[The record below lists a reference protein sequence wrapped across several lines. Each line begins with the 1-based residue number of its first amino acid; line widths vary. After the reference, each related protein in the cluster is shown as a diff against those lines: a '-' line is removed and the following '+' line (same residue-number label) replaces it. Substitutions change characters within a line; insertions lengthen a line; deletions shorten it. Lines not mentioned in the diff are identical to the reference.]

1 VHFSIILNNY
11 SDSSVL
17 LTSYYGN
24 KIKLVDTAT
33 MHAGVFNFSKTNY
46 PGGMY
51 MLASPSKNKLIEF
64 IINNESGFT
73 LQTDT
78 TSPGQVAVNG
88 SIENKLFF
96 KHLQL
101 RNDTYR
107 QAMKIIDM
115 QANEDTQPYQIEEAE
130 AKLDSLKKGLE
141 QEEKGITSTY
151 PDLFITEIL
160 KANKEIKIPLSIAD
174 DSLQSYLYYKEHF
187 WDNLQLSDD
196 RFLRTPIIDQ
206 KLQTYFDRV
215 IFLDPDSTIAAIDKV
230 VSLARPSDEVVSY
243 LLWYFIAKYQNP
255 QYMGFDAVFVHLVD
269 QYFLKEEVRTPLKEY
284 DFAAHPLQVGDFLY
298 IYAGPNGNFEHMLT
312 VSYVDEAGRGPAIG
326 PLVIT
331 ALSCNERDTLASMGV
346 KDSKMISPSRRLSL
360 LDAIIEVSSYAT
372 LIVPAKAIDIARET
386 MTMNRLEILCFSS
399 SISSLLKG
407 ERVVHEDLP
416 GEIGVTVRHNLPT
429 NGPIVVDAA
438 DVDEK
443 RFGIEVKKE
452 LERMIGVTSMEL
464 ISRHKADRD
473 DVVVGAAS
481 IVAKVTRDREIES
494 ISDSLG
500 ENVGSGYPS
509 DPNTRRFLENW
520 VKENRDLPPHCRR
533 SWETCKRLIRGNSQ
547 TTLSGFS

>member
-1 VHFSIILNNY
+1 MNKKQAILFILLLLIFNSPGKTQVHFSIILNNY

-130 AKLDSLKKGLE
+130 AKLDSLKKVLE
-141 QEEKGITSTY
+141 QEEKGIISTY

-187 WDNLQLSDD
+187 WDNLQLSDE
-196 RFLRTPIIDQ
+196 RLLRTPIIDQ

-269 QYFLKEEVRTPLKEY
+269 QYFLKEEVRNTTPSILEKLKERSDNLKPLLIGASAPDLLLMDTNDRFVSFRNLDADY
-284 DFAAHPLQVGDFLY
+284 ILLLFWDFNCDVCENEIAELQKLLDTINY
-298 IYAGPNGNFEHMLT
+298 KISIYAVNTNSDLARWEKEIRARNMNWINVNGTH
-312 VSYVDEAGRGPAIG
+312 S
-326 PLVIT
+326 IT
-331 ALSCNERDTLASMGV
+331 SDFHELYD
-346 KDSKMISPSRRLSL
+346 ISGTPRMFL
-360 LDAIIEVSSYAT
+360 LDHEKKIIAKHFKVAQLILIIE
-372 LIVPAKAIDIARET
+372 
-386 MTMNRLEILCFSS
+386 NQ
-399 SISSLLKG
+399 LLK
-407 ERVVHEDLP
+407 
-416 GEIGVTVRHNLPT
+416 
-429 NGPIVVDAA
+429 
-438 DVDEK
+438 
-443 RFGIEVKKE
+443 
-452 LERMIGVTSMEL
+452 
-464 ISRHKADRD
+464 HK
-473 DVVVGAAS
+473 
-481 IVAKVTRDREIES
+481 
-494 ISDSLG
+494 
-500 ENVGSGYPS
+500 
-509 DPNTRRFLENW
+509 
-520 VKENRDLPPHCRR
+520 H
-533 SWETCKRLIRGNSQ
+533 
-547 TTLSGFS
+547 